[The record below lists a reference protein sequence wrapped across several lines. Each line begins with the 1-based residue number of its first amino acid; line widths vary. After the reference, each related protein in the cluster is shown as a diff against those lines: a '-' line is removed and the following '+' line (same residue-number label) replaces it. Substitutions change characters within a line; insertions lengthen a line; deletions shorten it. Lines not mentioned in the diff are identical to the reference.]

1 MIEDESFTG
10 VPPALRAA
18 MELKGFTTLTPV
30 QRAVIDEEAAGKNLR
45 ISSQTGSGK
54 TVAIGLALAS
64 ELVDLERAPG
74 NSPSAILIT
83 PTRELANQVRDELS
97 WLYANLSGMHVA
109 VVTGGTD
116 IVRERR
122 ALERRPRIVVGTPGR
137 MLDHLRSGAL
147 DCSAV
152 KHVVLDE
159 ADQMFDMG
167 FRDELEAII
176 EQLPSERHSHLV
188 SATFPRQVRTFADN
202 FQGQHLHI
210 QGTKLGDANVDIE
223 HVAYRVRPNDRYA
236 ALVNELILTQDERC
250 LVFVRRRADAAELAE
265 NLAGDGFS
273 ALPLSGDLPQAQ
285 RTRTLNAFRSGL
297 VKTLV
302 ATDVASRG
310 IDVADISMVVHYDL
324 PEDPSAYTHRSGRTG
339 RAGQQG
345 KSLLLVAPQAEGRIK
360 RLWSLAKIEGRWV
373 APMSPSKV
381 RKTLRKKLRKQL
393 HDQLAADGT
402 PSEEQLEYAQTLL
415 ARFSPEL
422 LVSRLL
428 EIADPPLPREPMEI
442 AAAPARAPRAGARS
456 DSDPG
461 AGSGSRSGPRSGP
474 RSSYDGPYQ
483 RYSINWGH
491 RAGATPAR
499 LLAHICRR
507 GDISSQAI
515 GALRIDVRSST
526 FEVAQNVATQFE
538 TRARAPDP
546 RDPGLH
552 IEAMH
557 GDRRPAHGGHAE
569 HADPG
574 EHADHADHADS
585 ADHARGGKRPAFRP
599 RGKGPHKGR

>member
-1 MIEDESFTG
+1 
-10 VPPALRAA
+10 
-18 MELKGFTTLTPV
+18 MELKGFKALTAV
-30 QRAVIDEEAAGKNLR
+30 QRAVVEQEAVGKNLR

-54 TVAIGLALAS
+54 TVAIGIALHDELANT
-64 ELVDLERAPG
+64 EREPG

-83 PTRELANQVRDELS
+83 PTRELANQVREELS
-97 WLYANLSGMHVA
+97 WLYANLSGMYVT

-116 IVRERR
+116 ISRERR
-122 ALERRPRIVVGTPGR
+122 ALERRPRLVVGTPGR
-137 MLDHLRSGAL
+137 MLDHMRSGAL

-176 EQLPSERHSHLV
+176 EQLPSERLSHLV

-202 FQGQHLHI
+202 FQGQYLHI
-210 QGTKLGDANVDIE
+210 QGTKLGEANEDIQ
-223 HVAYRVRPNDRYA
+223 HVAFRVRPNDRYA
-236 ALVNELILTQDERC
+236 ALINELILTQDERC

-265 NLAGDGFS
+265 NLAADGFS

-285 RTRTLNAFRSGL
+285 RSRTLNAFRNGL

-345 KSLLLVAPQAEGRIK
+345 KSLLLVAPQAEGRIR
-360 RLWSLAKIEGRWV
+360 RLWSLAKIEGSWV
-373 APMSPSKV
+373 APMTPAKV

-393 HDQLAADGT
+393 HDQLSADES

-442 AAAPARAPRAGARS
+442 APVEARGARGGSNDRS
-456 DSDPG
+456 DAGPRSRGRSD
-461 AGSGSRSGPRSGP
+461 GSRSGPRG
-474 RSSYDGPYQ
+474 SYEGPYQ

-515 GALRIDVRSST
+515 GALRIEVRSST
-526 FEVAQNVATQFE
+526 FEVAQSVATQFE
-538 TRARAPDP
+538 SRARVPDS

-552 IEAMH
+552 IEVMN
-557 GDRRPAHGGHAE
+557 GRG
-569 HADPG
+569 
-574 EHADHADHADS
+574 DHADHGNQ
-585 ADHARGGKRPAFRP
+585 ARGDHGGPNDRGNREGKRPAFRP
-599 RGKGPHKGR
+599 RNKGPRKPR

>member
-1 MIEDESFTG
+1 
-10 VPPALRAA
+10 
-18 MELKGFTTLTPV
+18 MELKGFTTLTAV
-30 QRAVIDEEAAGKNLR
+30 QRAVVDQEAVGKNLR

-54 TVAIGLALAS
+54 TVAIGIALHS
-64 ELVDLERAPG
+64 ELADTERAPG

-97 WLYANLSGMHVA
+97 WLYANLSGMHVT

-116 IVRERR
+116 IGRERR
-122 ALERRPRIVVGTPGR
+122 ALERRPRLVVGTPGR

-167 FRDELEAII
+167 FRDELESII
-176 EQLPSERHSHLV
+176 EQLPAERLSHLV

-202 FQGQHLHI
+202 FQGEYLHI
-210 QGTKLGDANVDIE
+210 QGTKLGAANEDIQ
-223 HVAYRVRPNDRYA
+223 HVAFRVRPHDRYA
-236 ALVNELILTQDERC
+236 ALINELILTQDERC

-265 NLAGDGFS
+265 NLAADGFS

-285 RTRTLNAFRSGL
+285 RTRTLNAFRNGL

-345 KSLLLVAPQAEGRIK
+345 RSLLLVAPQAEGRIR
-360 RLWSLAKIEGRWV
+360 RLWSLAKIEGSWV
-373 APMSPSKV
+373 APMTPAKV

-393 HDQLAADGT
+393 HDQLAADES

-428 EIADPPLPREPMEI
+428 EIADPPLPREPMEVGVVE
-442 AAAPARAPRAGARS
+442 PRGPRSGSDARS
-456 DSDPG
+456 DAGPRSRG
-461 AGSGSRSGPRSGP
+461 GSGAGPRSGP
-474 RSSYDGPYQ
+474 RAAYDGPYQ

-515 GALRIDVRSST
+515 GALRIEVRSST
-526 FEVAQNVATQFE
+526 FEVAQSVATQFE
-538 TRARAPDP
+538 SRARVPDS
-546 RDPGLH
+546 RDPNLH
-552 IEAMH
+552 IEAM
-557 GDRRPAHGGHAE
+557 GDSGG
-569 HADPG
+569 DG
-574 EHADHADHADS
+574 
-585 ADHARGGKRPAFRP
+585 ARLERGSGDGKRPAFRP
-599 RGKGPHKGR
+599 RSNNPRNNPRNKGPRNS